1 MEISRLIFS
10 KETKNKIEKDLNASQ
25 RGQLRW
31 ERVKESDRH
40 GSLAMAKN
48 RNEVAN
54 LAGFTKEN
62 KYRGYQW
69 VSNMIARKHLQ
80 EVAQGIGKNG
90 RIEYEYHVLSD
101 PDYSREKARDARLAN
116 QNRKKAENIIKQMVG
131 KEPNVIE
138 RGKVLFDRLKDLEK
152 EGTLEKARSRADV
165 ATLVGYA
172 NDQAKSGSG
181 YSWVSNLIHRGHLV
195 ETVIGKTSSG
205 YSIYCYKLGETEPR
219 YNYDGPRNKKATK
232 KNIERSFVYNSTP
245 MLDNKQMSNLDTIK
259 IKVTRG
265 DTSIDIEMVDSDK
278 AISLITTILKG
289 E

>member
-31 ERVKESDRH
+31 ERVKESDKH

-62 KYRGYQW
+62 KDRGYQW
-69 VSNMIARKHLQ
+69 VSNMVAREHLQ
-80 EVAQGIGKNG
+80 EIVQGIGKNG

-101 PDYSREKARDARLAN
+101 PDYSRKKARDARLAN
-116 QNRKKAENIIKQMVG
+116 QNKKKAENVIKQIVE

-138 RGKVLFDRLKDLEK
+138 RGKVLFDKLKELEK

-172 NDQAKSGSG
+172 SDQAKSGSG

-195 ETVIGKTSSG
+195 ETIIGKTSSG
-205 YSIYCYKLGETEPR
+205 YARYCYKLGETEPR
-219 YNYDGPRNKKATK
+219 YGHDGPRHKKAIK
-232 KNIERSFVYNSTP
+232 KNIENSMP
-245 MLDNKQMSNLDTIK
+245 ILDNKQMFNLDTIK

-289 E
+289 

>member
-31 ERVKESDRH
+31 DRIKEADRH

-62 KYRGYQW
+62 KDRGYQW
-69 VSNMIARKHLQ
+69 VSNMILRKHLQ
-80 EVAQGIGKNG
+80 EIAQGIGKNG

-101 PDYSREKARDARLAN
+101 PDYSRKKARDARLAN
-116 QNRKKAENIIKQMVG
+116 QNKKKAENIIKQIVE

-138 RGKVLFDRLKDLEK
+138 RGKVFFDKLKELEK
-152 EGTLEKARSRADV
+152 NGSLKEARSRSDV
-165 ATLVGYA
+165 ATLVGYTS
-172 NDQAKSGSG
+172 DQAKSGSG

-195 ETVIGKTSSG
+195 ETIIGQTSSG
-205 YSIYCYKLGETEPR
+205 YAIYCYKLGETEPR
-219 YNYDGPRNKKATK
+219 YGYDGPRHKKATK
-232 KNIERSFVYNSTP
+232 KNIENNMP
-245 MLDNKQMSNLDTIK
+245 ILNNKQMFNLDTIK

-265 DTSIDIEMVDSDK
+265 NTSIDVEMVDSDK